1 MKEGLN
7 EMREGFRMLRIGLL
21 IAVLAFVSSYLFASS
36 FETVQATP
44 KECESAQT
52 LAQAAIDRDLGFF
65 YILVCEDPPDGF
77 AIAWEK

>member
-1 MKEGLN
+1 MKKEL
-7 EMREGFRMLRIGLL
+7 RMLRFGLA
-21 IAVLAFVSSYLFASS
+21 IAILTFVSSYFFASS

-77 AIAWEK
+77 AIAREKKEK